1 MKRSEINTLIE
12 EAKALLEANNIR
24 LPPFAYWSPEDWKG
38 RGSEVDEIRACR
50 LGWDLSDFG
59 AGRFREL
66 GLTLFTIRNGHNNE
80 APYNQKTYCEKI
92 LIVGE
97 NQVTPMHYHKIKMED
112 IIVRAGGDLVLRCHC
127 REEDES
133 LSGDPFRVAC
143 DGVARDVQA
152 GEEIVLSQGESIT
165 LPPHLYH
172 AFWAATGTGTSVVGE
187 VSKVND
193 DVNDNFFAEP
203 LGRFPSIEEDEPP
216 AHLLCTEY

>member
-24 LPPFAYWSPEDWKG
+24 LPPFAYWAPEDWKG

-97 NQVTPMHYHKIKMED
+97 NQVTPMHYQKIKMEP
-112 IIVRAGGDLVLRCHC
+112 AKTSALCWAL
-127 REEDES
+127 
-133 LSGDPFRVAC
+133 PA
-143 DGVARDVQA
+143 
-152 GEEIVLSQGESIT
+152 
-165 LPPHLYH
+165 LPPSEQSMQK
-172 AFWAATGTGTSVVGE
+172 TICVENT
-187 VSKVND
+187 
-193 DVNDNFFAEP
+193 
-203 LGRFPSIEEDEPP
+203 
-216 AHLLCTEY
+216 